1 MEENELVI
9 STKEGFMLINVIRK
23 MNIKDKLIACIGEL
37 LTNQKEKEKAFLELR
52 VKIIEKY
59 NNYNDMTDKE
69 KEDASNDILS
79 KNTELAKKI
88 GDLVEEENKIG
99 VEILF
104 LVIEN
109 IPNAE
114 KDVYKTLGAIYSLND
129 EEVKGQPLDVTMEQI
144 KGIIKSKTFN
154 TFFKLAIR

>member
-104 LVIEN
+104 LVVEN

-129 EEVKGQPLDVTMEQI
+129 EEVKEQPLDVTMEQI

-154 TFFKLAIR
+154 TFFKLAIH

>member
-37 LTNQKEKEKAFLELR
+37 LTNQKDKEKAFLELR

-129 EEVKGQPLDVTMEQI
+129 EEVKEQPLDVTMEQI

-154 TFFKLAIR
+154 TFFKLAIH

>member
-1 MEENELVI
+1 MENELVI

>member
-104 LVIEN
+104 LVVEN

-129 EEVKGQPLDVTMEQI
+129 EEVKEQPLDVTMEQI

>member
-1 MEENELVI
+1 MENELVI

-88 GDLVEEENKIG
+88 GNLVEEENKIG

-129 EEVKGQPLDVTMEQI
+129 EEVKEQPLDVTMEQI

>member
-109 IPNAE
+109 IPNVE
-114 KDVYKTLGAIYSLND
+114 KDVYKTLGTIYSLND
-129 EEVKGQPLDVTMEQI
+129 EEVKEQPLDVTMEQI

-154 TFFKLAIR
+154 TFFKLAIH

>member
-114 KDVYKTLGAIYSLND
+114 KDVYKTLGTIYSLND
-129 EEVKGQPLDVTMEQI
+129 EEVKEQPLDVTMEQI
-144 KGIIKSKTFN
+144 KGILKSKTFIP
-154 TFFKLAIR
+154 FFKLAIH

>member
-1 MEENELVI
+1 MENELVI

-129 EEVKGQPLDVTMEQI
+129 EEVKEQPLDVTMEQI

-154 TFFKLAIR
+154 TFFKLAIH

>member
-129 EEVKGQPLDVTMEQI
+129 EEVKEQPLDVTMEQI

-154 TFFKLAIR
+154 TFFKLAIH